1 MGACPKLEHVKW
13 GTHTHTVQV
22 RPILE
27 YCQMSA
33 LNSAVTYD
41 MYHVNAF
48 GYMVELIVTGWCIIA
63 T

>member
-1 MGACPKLEHVKW
+1 MRY
-13 GTHTHTVQV
+13 THNVQV

-33 LNSAVTYD
+33 LNSAVKYD
-41 MYHVNAF
+41 MYNVNAF
-48 GYMVELIVTGWCIIA
+48 GHMVELIVTGWCIIA